1 VPSLRPTR
9 RRDRPVPAGDPGT
22 GCASDPGG
30 DRAADPATG
39 RAAWYWAVV
48 AWTLWGLMLAG
59 LVLVAW
65 MDGLLRRAGRPDLVS
80 LGSDAAPYVLAM
92 VSAGTVGAVVAGRR
106 PRHPV
111 GWLLLGLELSVI
123 GLGIADAYAAYGL
136 LARPGSL
143 PGARWAAIYVDES
156 WVVLATLLGFVLLLT
171 PTGSLPSPR
180 WRWWARLVVAAA
192 AVGVLV
198 NNQPMD
204 PPYAAVARPLVVQD
218 GPLAIVARLGS
229 VISLVGLLVAAGSL
243 VVRFR
248 RARGVERLQLR
259 WVALAAAVAGLAIA
273 VILVTW
279 ATLGSAAQPLWEW
292 ATVLYLVGLPLATGA
307 SILRYRLYDLDRIV
321 SRTVAWTVLTVLL
334 GLGYAAV
341 VLLLGRLL
349 PDSSSLAVAAA
360 TLAVA
365 AMFQPARRRVQ
376 QVVDRRFDRHRY
388 DAARIIAA
396 FSARLR
402 EQVDLDTLSAEL
414 LAVTDRTMQ
423 PTTASLWL
431 RPRT

>member
-1 VPSLRPTR
+1 VPSMRPTR
-9 RRDRPVPAGDPGT
+9 RRNRPVPAGDPGT
-22 GCASDPGG
+22 N
-30 DRAADPATG
+30 RAP
-39 RAAWYWAVV
+39 RYWAVL
-48 AWTLWGLMLAG
+48 AWTLWALMLAG
-59 LVLVAW
+59 LVLVTW

-80 LGSDAAPYVLAM
+80 LSGDAWLYVLAM
-92 VSAGTVGAVVAGRR
+92 ISAGTVGAVVASRR

-156 WVVLATLLGFVLLLT
+156 WVMLTTLLGFVLLLT

-192 AVGVLV
+192 VAGVLL
-198 NNQPMD
+198 NTQPLD
-204 PPYAAVARPLVVQD
+204 PPYQAVARPLLVQD
-218 GPLAIVARLGS
+218 GPLATVAWLGS
-229 VISLVGLLVAAGSL
+229 VISLLGLLVAAGSL

-279 ATLGSAAQPLWEW
+279 ATFGSAAQPLWEW
-292 ATVLYLVGLPLATGA
+292 ATVLYLVALPLATGA
-307 SILRYRLYDLDRIV
+307 SILRYRLYDLDRII
-321 SRTVAWTVLTVLL
+321 SRTLAWTVLTVLL
-334 GLGYAAV
+334 GLGYATV

-349 PDSSSLAVAAA
+349 PDSSSLGVAAA

-365 AMFQPARRRVQ
+365 AMFQPARRRIQ
-376 QVVDRRFDRHRY
+376 GVVDRRFDRHRY
-388 DAARIIAA
+388 DAARTIAA

-402 EQVDLDTLSAEL
+402 AQVDLDTLTGEL
-414 LAVTDRTMQ
+414 LAVTDQTMQ

-431 RPRT
+431 KPRT

>member
-1 VPSLRPTR
+1 VL
-9 RRDRPVPAGDPGT
+9 
-22 GCASDPGG
+22 
-30 DRAADPATG
+30 
-39 RAAWYWAVV
+39 
-48 AWTLWGLMLAG
+48 AWTLWALMLAG
-59 LVLVAW
+59 LLLVAW
-65 MDGLLRRAGRPDLVS
+65 MDGMLRRAGRPDLVS
-80 LGSDAAPYVLAM
+80 LGSDAWPYVLAM
-92 VSAGTVGAVVAGRR
+92 VSAGTVGAVVASRR

-156 WVVLATLLGFVLLLT
+156 WVLLTTVLGFVLLLT

-192 AVGVLV
+192 VVGVLTST
-198 NNQPMD
+198 QPLD
-204 PPYAAVARPLVVQD
+204 PPYAAVPRPLVVQD
-218 GPLAIVARLGS
+218 GPLATAAWLAS
-229 VISLVGLLVAAGSL
+229 VISLLGLLVAAGSL

-248 RARGVERLQLR
+248 RARGIERLQLR
-259 WVALAAAVAGLAIA
+259 WVALAAAGAGLAIA

-279 ATLGSAAQPLWEW
+279 AMIGSAAQPLWEW
-292 ATVLYLVGLPLATGA
+292 ATVLYLVGLPIATGA
-307 SILRYRLYDLDRIV
+307 SILRYRLYDLDRIL
-321 SRTVAWTVLTVLL
+321 SRTLAWTVLTVLL
-334 GLGYAAV
+334 GLGYATV

-349 PDSSSLAVAAA
+349 PQGSSLGVAAA

-365 AMFQPARRRVQ
+365 AMFQPARRRIQ
-376 QVVDRRFDRHRY
+376 AVVDRRFDRHRY

-396 FSARLR
+396 FSTRLR
-402 EQVDLDTLSAEL
+402 GQVDLDTLSAEL
-414 LAVTDRTMQ
+414 LAVADQTMQ

>member
-1 VPSLRPTR
+1 
-9 RRDRPVPAGDPGT
+9 
-22 GCASDPGG
+22 
-30 DRAADPATG
+30 
-39 RAAWYWAVV
+39 VV
-48 AWTLWGLMLAG
+48 AWTLWGLVLAG

-80 LGSDAAPYVLAM
+80 LGGDAAPYVLAM

-111 GWLLLGLELSVI
+111 GWLLLGLGLSVI

-143 PGARWAAIYVDES
+143 PGARWAANYVDES
-156 WVVLATLLGFVLLLT
+156 WAVLTTLLGFVLLLT

-180 WRWWARLVVAAA
+180 WRWWARLVVAATV
-192 AVGVLV
+192 VGLLV
-198 NNQPMD
+198 STQPMD
-204 PPYAAVARPLVVQD
+204 PPYTAVARPLVVQD
-218 GPLAIVARLGS
+218 GPLAMMARLAS
-229 VISLVGLLVAAGSL
+229 VISLLGLLVAAGSL

-279 ATLGSAAQPLWEW
+279 AMMGSVAQPLWEW

-307 SILRYRLYDLDRIV
+307 SILRYRLYDLDRII

-341 VLLLGRLL
+341 VLGLGRLL
-349 PDSSSLAVAAA
+349 PEGSSLAVAAA

-376 QVVDRRFDRHRY
+376 EVVDRRFDRHRY
-388 DAARIIAA
+388 DAARTIAG

>member
-1 VPSLRPTR
+1 
-9 RRDRPVPAGDPGT
+9 
-22 GCASDPGG
+22 
-30 DRAADPATG
+30 
-39 RAAWYWAVV
+39 
-48 AWTLWGLMLAG
+48 MLAG
-59 LVLVAW
+59 LLLVAW
-65 MDGLLRRAGRPDLVS
+65 MDGRLRRAGRPDLVS
-80 LGSDAAPYVLAM
+80 LSSDAWPYVLAM
-92 VSAGTVGAVVAGRR
+92 VSAGTVGAVVASRR

-111 GWLLLGLELSVI
+111 GWLLLGLELSVVA
-123 GLGIADAYAAYGL
+123 LGIADAYAAYGL

-143 PGARWAAIYVDES
+143 PGARWAAVYLDES
-156 WVVLATLLGFVLLLT
+156 WVILSTLLGFVLLLT

-192 AVGVLV
+192 VVGFLL
-198 NNQPMD
+198 NTQPMD
-204 PPYAAVARPLVVQD
+204 PPYAAVPRPLLIQG
-218 GPLAIVARLGS
+218 GPLATVALLGS
-229 VISLVGLLVAAGSL
+229 VISLLGLLVAAGSL
-243 VVRFR
+243 VFRFR
-248 RARGVERLQLR
+248 RARGAERMQLR

-273 VILVTW
+273 FILATWVTI
-279 ATLGSAAQPLWEW
+279 GGAAQPLWEW
-292 ATVLYLVGLPLATGA
+292 ATVLYLICLPLATGA
-307 SILRYRLYDLDRIV
+307 SVLRYRLYDLDRII

-341 VLLLGRLL
+341 VLVLGRLL
-349 PDSSSLAVAAA
+349 PDSSSLVVAAA

-365 AMFQPARRRVQ
+365 AAFQPLRRRVQ
-376 QVVDRRFDRHRY
+376 RLVDRRFDRRRY

-431 RPRT
+431 RPRI

>member
-1 VPSLRPTR
+1 MPSMRPTR
-9 RRDRPVPAGDPGT
+9 RRNRPAPAGDPGT
-22 GCASDPGG
+22 NQVPRS
-30 DRAADPATG
+30 
-39 RAAWYWAVV
+39 WAVL
-48 AWTLWGLMLAG
+48 AWTLWALMLAG
-59 LVLVAW
+59 LLLVAW
-65 MDGLLRRAGRPDLVS
+65 MDGMLRRAGRPDLVS
-80 LGSDAAPYVLAM
+80 LGSDAWPYVLAM
-92 VSAGTVGAVVAGRR
+92 VSAGTVGAVVASRR

-156 WVVLATLLGFVLLLT
+156 WVLLTTVLGFVLLLT
-171 PTGSLPSPR
+171 PTGSLPSPH

-192 AVGVLV
+192 VVGVLTST
-198 NNQPMD
+198 QPLD
-204 PPYAAVARPLVVQD
+204 PPYAAVPRPLVVQD
-218 GPLAIVARLGS
+218 GPLATVAWLAS
-229 VISLVGLLVAAGSL
+229 VISLLGLLVAAGSL

-248 RARGVERLQLR
+248 RARGIERLQLR
-259 WVALAAAVAGLAIA
+259 WVALAAAGAGLAIA

-279 ATLGSAAQPLWEW
+279 AMIGSAAQPLWEW
-292 ATVLYLVGLPLATGA
+292 ATVLYLVGLPIATGA
-307 SILRYRLYDLDRIV
+307 SILRYRLYDLDRIL
-321 SRTVAWTVLTVLL
+321 SRTLAWTVLTFLL
-334 GLGYAAV
+334 GLGYATV

-349 PDSSSLAVAAA
+349 PQGSSLGVAAA

-365 AMFQPARRRVQ
+365 AMFQPARRRIQ
-376 QVVDRRFDRHRY
+376 AVVDRRFDRHRY

-396 FSARLR
+396 FSTRLR
-402 EQVDLDTLSAEL
+402 GQVDLDTLSAEL
-414 LAVTDRTMQ
+414 LAVADQTMQ